1 MRPLVSW
8 RMSLNICVVCLR
20 HWLRGAVHVHD
31 YVSTCQLF
39 SSVVDAAELWYLKCL
54 NVEYNEYVSQFFF
67 LDRVE
72 LWNNDGSQNN
82 YFCKKYLW
90 IIFFLPVRLCL
101 CRPSTTSRYSSSS
114 TTRWSWWKRR
124 RPKSGLKG
132 KDTVN
137 ILNLARSIIYGKFF
151 FQQLG
156 IDLI

>member
-54 NVEYNEYVSQFFF
+54 NVEYNKKNF
-67 LDRVE
+67 LIE
-72 LWNNDGSQNN
+72 LSSETTMVHRTTISVKNI
-82 YFCKKYLW
+82 YELF
-90 IIFFLPVRLCL
+90 FFLPVRLCL

-151 FQQLG
+151 FQQLC

>member
-1 MRPLVSW
+1 
-8 RMSLNICVVCLR
+8 MSLNICVVCLR

-90 IIFFLPVRLCL
+90 II
-101 CRPSTTSRYSSSS
+101 Y
-114 TTRWSWWKRR
+114 
-124 RPKSGLKG
+124 
-132 KDTVN
+132 
-137 ILNLARSIIYGKFF
+137 FF
-151 FQQLG
+151 FQWDYVCADLPLHPGTALPVLRDDHDGKEGGQSLG
-156 IDLI
+156 